1 MPKRPLIIDTD
12 TGCGFVHAAMLVA
25 GCGLF
30 DIKGAC
36 TVYGSTT
43 AKRAAVHAA
52 YLRDLCADYYPVV
65 SGAEKPIL
73 VRRKNSMSPDDCS
86 ALEDTEGMYT
96 FSPDP
101 EERAWDFIYRTAV
114 SLDGEAELFCTGP
127 LTNIAIAVI
136 RHRDLPRF
144 IKRITI
150 AAGTSREG
158 NATAYAEYNV
168 YSDPHAFKCV
178 LDAGFR
184 QVDLVELE
192 FCGTAFLN
200 SNDTERIPEATADNI
215 WKSLLGSCERRR
227 ETSVRERSLV
237 QGVADPAKTYWHD
250 AAAAF
255 ALAIPAAVSASN
267 VYAMVEL
274 RSEISSGRTLFDFN
288 RRFTDDPNVRLA
300 LYTQREMFADFYFR
314 CLRTFDRRKGG

>member
-114 SLDGEAELFCTGP
+114 SLDGKAFNEQDLAGADLTKINIWSTTCGPCLREMPELAEL
-127 LTNIAIAVI
+127 
-136 RHRDLPRF
+136 
-144 IKRITI
+144 
-150 AAGTSREG
+150 E
-158 NATAYAEYNV
+158 
-168 YSDPHAFKCV
+168 
-178 LDAGFR
+178 
-184 QVDLVELE
+184 
-192 FCGTAFLN
+192 
-200 SNDTERIPEATADNI
+200 
-215 WKSLLGSCERRR
+215 KSLPDNVNLITFCFDASANPE
-227 ETSVRERSLV
+227 SVREVLSEAGFEGITLTEGDGDLESLLLSIQYV
-237 QGVADPAKTYWHD
+237 PTSVFVDSNGNQVGQAIIGAPNDP
-250 AAAAF
+250 
-255 ALAIPAAVSASN
+255 
-267 VYAMVEL
+267 VEY
-274 RSEISSGRTLFDFN
+274 
-288 RRFTDDPNVRLA
+288 
-300 LYTQREMFADFYFR
+300 YTQAINDA
-314 CLRTFDRRKGG
+314 LDSLGKDQI

>member
-114 SLDGEAELFCTGP
+114 SVLGLIIVPDKESVLLFIFFLGWFPIFKMLIDGKLRPVPVLLIKLAVFNASVLLMYWLILKVFVMDQVAAEFSGYSP
-127 LTNIAIAVI
+127 FMYAAVI
-136 RHRDLPRF
+136 ILSN
-144 IKRITI
+144 ITVI
-150 AAGTSREG
+150 I
-158 NATAYAEYNV
+158 
-168 YSDPHAFKCV
+168 
-178 LDAGFR
+178 LD
-184 QVDLVELE
+184 
-192 FCGTAFLN
+192 
-200 SNDTERIPEATADNI
+200 
-215 WKSLLGSCERRR
+215 
-227 ETSVRERSLV
+227 
-237 QGVADPAKTYWHD
+237 
-250 AAAAF
+250 F
-255 ALAIPAAVSASN
+255 ALSKIV
-267 VYAMVEL
+267 
-274 RSEISSGRTLFDFN
+274 F
-288 RRFTDDPNVRLA
+288 
-300 LYTQREMFADFYFR
+300 LYTHVW
-314 CLRTFDRRKGG
+314 RKKLVR